1 MLKNSKKGKI
11 SKAYKKKLEIIYT
24 HTHKQIYHI
33 SIKKIHIYWLKIRIK
48 QL

>member
-11 SKAYKKKLEIIYT
+11 SKAYKKKTWDYT
-24 HTHKQIYHI
+24 HTHKQTYHI